1 MKIALIILC
10 GLFFSGCASVVNSV
24 QSGHPN
30 RKELPVTPGSTAV
43 MHAGGKI
50 ADEDH
55 DGIVTVPR
63 GAGPFRPNRGR
74 LEKDNYMIGVVQ
86 GRVNW
91 WIAGNY
97 IYGWIPGLVIDLAG
111 GGGFNPH
118 VVYLPAPT
126 STK

>member
-1 MKIALIILC
+1 
-10 GLFFSGCASVVNSV
+10 
-24 QSGHPN
+24 
-30 RKELPVTPGSTAV
+30 
-43 MHAGGKI
+43 MHAGGSI
-50 ADEDH
+50 VDENR
-55 DGIVTVPR
+55 DGSSTVPR

-97 IYGWIPGLVIDLAG
+97 IYGWIPGLITDLAG

-118 VVYLPAPT
+118 VVYLNVPT